1 MQFTPLGW
9 TSIGCAAFLGMLASS
24 ASAKDA
30 APQVVWAKAG
40 VTYEQYHSDALECG
54 MTGLASNIDNSK
66 EVKTLARASSQLD
79 AVDASA
85 QNGMGQGAD
94 PAGQADLAAAAARRS
109 EDEQRIIATAR
120 PDQQYAGIKTLMFQ
134 AVRQCMAKL
143 GYAKIVLTAEQRKE
157 YDGIK
162 GTDARRIYLH
172 KLASDPHVLET
183 QRQPAAQ

>member
-9 TSIGCAAFLGMLASS
+9 TSIGCATLLSMLAGS

-30 APQVVWAKAG
+30 APQVLWAKAG
-40 VTYEQYHSDALECG
+40 VSYEQYRGDALECG

-85 QNGMGQGAD
+85 QNGMGQGTD
-94 PAGQADLAAAAARRS
+94 PAGQADLAAAATRRS

-134 AVRQCMAKL
+134 AVRRCMVKL
-143 GYAKIVLTAEQRKE
+143 GYAKIVLTEDQRKE